1 MIGLRAELALAV
13 GLFASAA
20 AAQTAAVSAPP
31 APQPPPVNVSH
42 APARTTAIEV
52 NTLSAPEGPPA
63 GLLDSTNGGLGDDIW
78 SGSQRGATGEMLARL
93 PLATPI
99 RSVRSLSRRLLLTKA
114 EAPTGPA
121 PRAFQTVRLQALL
134 DGGFVGDAAKLAPQ
148 IEVKDDPEFARV
160 QAEAILLGGTPA
172 DACGTATA
180 TRESDGQRFWM
191 QLRAY
196 CYAVGGKGDLLD
208 LTRGVMKAEGADDKP
223 FDVLFEDFLAHK
235 TLPPGPLHDPTAVE
249 VFLMRQLGLPLP
261 SSLAAKFGLAG
272 SVLVLRDAKN
282 PPQVRADAATQAM
295 HAGAATASELG
306 AVADAQVF
314 TAQQIAN
321 AATAAAGLPFFQGQ
335 ALIRQAA
342 AHAAN
347 DEDKAKLLAVAF
359 RLGRQNE
366 LLPVAAAMQAKS
378 AAAISPT
385 PALRPFAPAFAQ
397 ALLLAREA
405 DAAERWRDFLD
416 VNNSSDKI
424 LAAMLAVQLNLVA
437 PNPERATRAQEAL
450 SVLSQNTL
458 SPQPIGGFEAK
469 EIAAL
474 SLGLYEALGEVMPPD
489 AKAQLANLVE
499 HQFPGRRLPP
509 AALKRLAEAKNQNG
523 MKGEAIL
530 TILDGVGA
538 GGPGDLA
545 PDVSASI
552 TRTLKDWA
560 ESDAARAF
568 AIDAF
573 LLYRPQSAPS

>member
-1 MIGLRAELALAV
+1 MI
-13 GLFASAA
+13 
-20 AAQTAAVSAPP
+20 
-31 APQPPPVNVSH
+31 
-42 APARTTAIEV
+42 
-52 NTLSAPEGPPA
+52 
-63 GLLDSTNGGLGDDIW
+63 STNGGLGDDIW

-134 DGGFVGDAAKLAPQ
+134 DGGLVGDAAKLAPQ

-180 TRESDGQRFWM
+180 ARESNGDRFWM

-208 LTRGVMKAEGADDKP
+208 LTRSVMKAEGADDKP
-223 FDVLFEDFLAHK
+223 FDVLFDDFLAHK
-235 TLPPGPLHDPTAVE
+235 TSPPGPLHDPTAVE

-306 AVADAQVF
+306 VVADAQVF
-314 TAQQIAN
+314 TPQQVAN

-347 DEDKAKLLAVAF
+347 DDDKAKLLAVAF

-366 LLPVAAAMQAKS
+366 LLPVAAAMQAKG

-385 PALRPFAPAFAQ
+385 PALRSFAPAFAQ

-424 LAAMLAVQLNLVA
+424 LAATLAVQLNLVA
-437 PNPERATRAQEAL
+437 PNPGRATRAQEAL
-450 SVLSQNTL
+450 GVLSQNTL
-458 SPQPIGGFEAK
+458 SPTPVGGYDAK

-474 SLGLYEALGEVMPPD
+474 ALGLYDALGEPIPPD
-489 AKAQLANLVE
+489 AKAQLANLAE
-499 HQFPGRRLPP
+499 HQFPGRRLSP
-509 AALKRLAEAKNQNG
+509 AAMKRLADAKNQTG

-530 TILDGVGA
+530 TILNGIGP
-538 GGPGDLA
+538 GGPADLA
-545 PDVSASI
+545 PDVSAFI
-552 TRTLKDWA
+552 ARTLKDWA
-560 ESDAARAF
+560 EGDAARAF

-573 LLYRPQSAPS
+573 LLYRPQPAPS